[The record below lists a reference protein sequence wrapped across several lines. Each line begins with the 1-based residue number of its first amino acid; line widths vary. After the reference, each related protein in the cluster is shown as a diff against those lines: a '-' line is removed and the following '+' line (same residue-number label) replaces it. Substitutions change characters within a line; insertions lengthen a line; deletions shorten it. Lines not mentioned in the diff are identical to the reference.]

1 MTEPVRVVGFA
12 VGLVIVL
19 MTAMSV
25 FTTLVIPRTT
35 SSRLLRSVSRLLARA
50 VAPILHRLDTY
61 EAKDRVMGLVGP
73 LAMIVLFGAWLAFL
87 LVGFGLMVW
96 WVSGGTLTSSLG
108 VSGSSIFTLG
118 ILSGRTGANKA
129 LDIIEAGSGFLVIAL
144 EIAYLP
150 TLYASFSARET
161 EVTMLAA
168 RGGVPAWGP
177 EVLSRH
183 HRFNTM
189 DELPGLY
196 STWERWAAAV
206 LESHTG
212 YPSLIWFRSPDPT
225 RSWLLALVAMLDA
238 AALHTT
244 LAPSTA
250 PRQARLCLQMGT
262 NCLRSLAG
270 ALRIPY
276 DADPLPTAPIRLTEA
291 EFLEGYNLLE
301 GVGFPIERDHEDA
314 WRHFAGWRVNYES
327 VADALTALVL
337 PPPAPWLLPR
347 PDVGMANFPRILNRT
362 PEDPDGTQPFFGKGP
377 AKT

>member
-1 MTEPVRVVGFA
+1 MSEPVRVVGFA
-12 VGLVIVL
+12 VGLILVL
-19 MTAMSV
+19 VTAMSV

-35 SSRLLRSVSRLLARA
+35 SSRLLRSVSKLLARG
-50 VAPILHRLDTY
+50 VAPILRRLDTY
-61 EAKDRVMGLVGP
+61 EAKDRVMGVVGP
-73 LAMIVLFGAWLAFL
+73 LAMIVLFGAWLAIL
-87 LVGFGLMVW
+87 TLGFGLMIW
-96 WVSGGTLTSSLG
+96 WVSGGTLTGSLG

-118 ILSGRTGANKA
+118 ILSGSRGANKA
-129 LDIIEAGSGFLVIAL
+129 LDIIEAGAGLSVVAL

-168 RGGVPAWGP
+168 RAGTPAWGP

-183 HRFNTM
+183 HRFANM

-196 STWERWAAAV
+196 STWERWSAAV

-212 YPSLIWFRSPDPT
+212 YPTLMWFRSPDPT

-244 LAPSTA
+244 LTPSTA

-270 ALRIPY
+270 ALHISY
-276 DADPLPTAPIRLTEA
+276 DPDPLPTNPIRLSEE
-291 EFLEGYNLLE
+291 EFSEGFALLE
-301 GVGFPIERDHEDA
+301 GVGFPIERTREDA
-314 WRHFAGWRVNYES
+314 WQHFSGWRVNYES
-327 VADALTALVL
+327 VADALTRLVL

-347 PDVGMANFPRILNRT
+347 PELGPAIFPKILNRT
-362 PEDPDGTQPFFGKGP
+362 PQAPDGGTWP
-377 AKT
+377 TR

>member
-1 MTEPVRVVGFA
+1 MTDPVRVVGFA
-12 VGLVIVL
+12 IGLVIVL
-19 MTAMSV
+19 LTATSV

-35 SSRLLRSVSRLLARA
+35 SSRLLRSVSRSMARA
-50 VAPILHRLDTY
+50 VAPFLRRLDSY
-61 EAKDRVMGLVGP
+61 EARDRVMGLVGP

-87 LVGFGLMVW
+87 AVGFALMEW
-96 WVSGGTLTSSLG
+96 WVGEGPLIG
-108 VSGSSIFTLG
+108 AFGASGSSIFTLG
-118 ILSGRTGANKA
+118 ILSGRTGANQA

-168 RGGVPAWGP
+168 RAGVPAWGP

-183 HRFNTM
+183 HRFQNM

-196 STWERWAAAV
+196 STWERWSAAV

-212 YPSLIWFRSPDPT
+212 YPSLMWFRSPDPT

-238 AALHTT
+238 AALHNS

-262 NCLRSLAG
+262 SCLRSLAH
-270 ALRIPY
+270 ALRIPHE
-276 DADPLPTAPIRLTEA
+276 ADPLPTTPIRLSRA
-291 EFLEGYNLLE
+291 EFMEGYDLLE
-301 GVGFPIERDHEDA
+301 EVGFPIERDRDDA
-314 WRHFAGWRVNYES
+314 WRQFSGWRVNYES
-327 VADALTALVL
+327 VADALTRLVV

-347 PDVGMANFPRILNRT
+347 PGLGTAIFPRVLNRT
-362 PEDPDGTQPFFGKGP
+362 PEDPEGRRPFGKG
-377 AKT
+377 K